1 MAETRSEARQ
11 LEYVHEL
18 LADLHFHVFFG
29 NFAGIHVKKKKKN
42 LQKLKGSEGQR
53 YGHLQGVLGETAHN
67 RSNNKFFIFK
77 LSERLLRF
85 CLSQEHTRPLK
96 DSVMLEN
103 VDACK
108 INLWLEEEVDSIITA
123 MLINQLALPPSAS
136 PMSACFLS
144 LASVSVGSYV
154 AID

>member
-29 NFAGIHVKKKKKN
+29 NFAGIHVKKKT

-85 CLSQEHTRPLK
+85 CVSQCHTRPLK
-96 DSVMLEN
+96 DSVMIEN

-108 INLWLEEEVDSIITA
+108 INLWLEEVDSIISA
-123 MLINQLALPPSAS
+123 MLINQLALLKLPTI
-136 PMSACFLS
+136 S
-144 LASVSVGSYV
+144 LRLRRPCLAAFYL
-154 AID
+154 

>member
-1 MAETRSEARQ
+1 M
-11 LEYVHEL
+11 L
-18 LADLHFHVFFG
+18 
-29 NFAGIHVKKKKKN
+29 KKKT

-67 RSNNKFFIFK
+67 RSNNKFFIKFFIFK

-108 INLWLEEEVDSIITA
+108 INLWLEEEVDSIISG
-123 MLINQLALPPSAS
+123 MLINQLALLKLPTI
-136 PMSACFLS
+136 S
-144 LASVSVGSYV
+144 LRPRRPCLAAFYL
-154 AID
+154 